1 MSAAFTD
8 SDREFNEME
17 LMGLSSDDDTYI
29 PETPVVVPSSWTPS
43 QLPRSDTSAAEQADM
58 ILNSRAT
65 AAAHQYHRRNSN
77 VLHGAMACLYPH
89 LERFYEGDDDD
100 ALARIAW
107 NKCEPSDLWNVLTSK
122 HLACGKTTS
131 MAFSFRECLKKL
143 KDITTPELKAKFEE
157 GLKDVHDKHVPA
169 LASLKTDFLVA
180 LSHPGILGSV
190 QTHMEKYHA
199 NKKIRIKDGLF
210 PKFTS
215 TQVNKVRIAAFMAS
229 ASCQPILH
237 EMHNPPQTRAA
248 IDDHE
253 SRVIAARTALYQKF
267 TDVVNSDAAPDNAVV
282 NMVSFNGIVV
292 DCTSL
297 LGPPLTMLDVTTT
310 MRDFKRDMSV
320 HMTNFTKSGQCENG
334 ADDYDRD
341 SEFYDKFIKGDA
353 VLFAVYLL
361 WGHGRRIPAWNSTLL
376 PEEAQIDVGT
386 TSQNEPFKGKRPRCD
401 DIIDPSK
408 LEKLVELQ
416 SKFFDYALGGRVN
429 SNGPSLPSAAS
440 TASVSTGEEL
450 DVLQR
455 LRADTTLTDEQRKK
469 VDKKF
474 DSLIDR
480 VCLNATDLT
489 A

>member
-1 MSAAFTD
+1 
-8 SDREFNEME
+8 
-17 LMGLSSDDDTYI
+17 
-29 PETPVVVPSSWTPS
+29 
-43 QLPRSDTSAAEQADM
+43 
-58 ILNSRAT
+58 
-65 AAAHQYHRRNSN
+65 
-77 VLHGAMACLYPH
+77 MAQ
-89 LERFYEGDDDD
+89 
-100 ALARIAW
+100 
-107 NKCEPSDLWNVLTSK
+107 
-122 HLACGKTTS
+122 
-131 MAFSFRECLKKL
+131 M
-143 KDITTPELKAKFEE
+143 
-157 GLKDVHDKHVPA
+157 
-169 LASLKTDFLVA
+169 
-180 LSHPGILGSV
+180 
-190 QTHMEKYHA
+190 
-199 NKKIRIKDGLF
+199 
-210 PKFTS
+210 
-215 TQVNKVRIAAFMAS
+215 
-229 ASCQPILH
+229 
-237 EMHNPPQTRAA
+237 
-248 IDDHE
+248 
-253 SRVIAARTALYQKF
+253 
-267 TDVVNSDAAPDNAVV
+267 
-282 NMVSFNGIVV
+282 
-292 DCTSL
+292 
-297 LGPPLTMLDVTTT
+297 TTT
-310 MRDFKRDMSV
+310 
-320 HMTNFTKSGQCENG
+320 
-334 ADDYDRD
+334 D

-386 TSQNEPFKGKRPRCD
+386 TSQNESFKGKRPRCD